1 MSVESKIYIVA
12 PSNQRNKEVGK
23 YWAETLAVF
32 NLGYVD
38 ELQDVN
44 KRYKQTSYYIY
55 ADDGDTEILEDKYG
69 DELTELTLDQLMY
82 ELTIMDGKVAVSRR
96 AATLLSALLTIRKN
110 YDDGDILC
118 LHYGY

>member
-1 MSVESKIYIVA
+1 MYESKIYIVA
-12 PSNQRNKEVGK
+12 PSSQRNKEVGK

-44 KRYKQTSYYIY
+44 KRYKPTSYYIY

-69 DELTELTLDQLMY
+69 DELTELTVNQLMY
-82 ELTIMDGKVAVSRR
+82 ELSIMDGKVAVSRR
-96 AATLLSALLTIRKN
+96 AATLLSVLLAIRKN